1 MKKIISIIM
10 IAALL
15 PFAGASAQEQ
25 EEKQYLPEAGDWALG
40 IDVVPVLRYIGN
52 AFNGN
57 TNNQYI
63 DNLGGEP
70 FVNQNKRFNSR
81 QLMPD
86 VSIQGK
92 YMITDEWGVRA
103 NVGLMFR
110 SIYDN
115 RYATDDKAAALNPL
129 SNDKVVDKARYRK
142 NGMSIMAGGEYRK
155 GTKRVQGVFGMG
167 VLFAFQNDNT
177 TYTYGNEM
185 TDINQQPTTAFQTSD
200 VYDNNN
206 YRLTKTNGEGSDFYV
221 GITGSAG
228 IEWFVAPKISIGGEV
243 NISAVWN
250 WTKATYYTA
259 EGFNTLSGAVE
270 EWTELEKPSS
280 HGFSVGTGNIGS
292 NLSVTFYF

>member
-167 VLFAFQNDNT
+167 VLFFAVLFAFLIHCNQSSGSLHVHELSMFFT
-177 TYTYGNEM
+177 TFVMLQFWNLF
-185 TDINQQPTTAFQTSD
+185 NAKAF
-200 VYDNNN
+200 
-206 YRLTKTNGEGSDFYV
+206 
-221 GITGSAG
+221 
-228 IEWFVAPKISIGGEV
+228 
-243 NISAVWN
+243 
-250 WTKATYYTA
+250 
-259 EGFNTLSGAVE
+259 
-270 EWTELEKPSS
+270 
-280 HGFSVGTGNIGS
+280 GS
-292 NLSVTFYF
+292 NHSAFHAFTHDNGLLLVLIIILAGQWLIVTFGGRMFRTDPLSLQEWLTIIAGTSLVMWAGEIWRGIKRLKCK